1 MSRYLDQINSPRD
14 LRRLSM
20 RELEVLAKEIRE
32 RLIRTVS
39 VTGGHL
45 ASNLGVVELTL
56 ALHLAL
62 DTPRDKLIWDVSHQT
77 YVHKLLTGRRES
89 FGTLRQQG
97 GLSGFAS
104 RTESKYDPYGAG
116 HGSTAISAAVGM
128 AIARDRLGEDHHVV
142 AVIGDGAL
150 TGGLAYEGLNHAG
163 QLKPRLVVILNDN
176 EMSISP
182 NVGAIATYLSR
193 VRMDPHYQRAKEQF
207 EMLARQLP
215 MGDTMVEAVEW
226 FKAGLKRAFEPGRLF
241 VDLGWRYYGPI
252 DGHNLP
258 ILRDAIDHALN
269 INGPVL
275 LHVMTRKGKGYAPS
289 EKHPT
294 RFHGVSAFDVA
305 SGEPASGH
313 TTPTYG
319 DVFVSALIEEA
330 KRDSRVVAISAAMLS
345 GTRLEQFAREFP
357 KRCFDVGM
365 AEEHAITL
373 ASGMAAAGLRP
384 FVVIYSTFLQ
394 RAYDQLIH
402 DVCLQNLPV
411 KIGVDRA
418 GLVGDDGPTHHGVF
432 DLTYLRSIPNM
443 VIMAP
448 KDEAELARMF
458 RTMAKVEGPVAMR
471 YPRGA
476 GRGLQWDTE
485 AEPIEVGKAEVV
497 REGDDVT
504 IVAIGPSVYDAVEV
518 ADAAGKNGL
527 SVGVINARF
536 VKPLDEE
543 LIVEAARRSGAV
555 VTVEENVAAGGFGSA
570 VVELLE
576 SKGLTEVRV
585 RRLALPDRYVEHGDV
600 AGLREKY
607 GISTGAIL
615 EAVTQLAAHGARQQR
630 TGAALDAS

>member
-1 MSRYLDQINSPRD
+1 
-14 LRRLSM
+14 M
-20 RELEVLAKEIRE
+20 RELEILADEIRE
-32 RLIRTVS
+32 RLVQTVS

-56 ALHLAL
+56 ALHLVL
-62 DTPRDKLIWDVSHQT
+62 DTPRDKLVWDVSHQT

-104 RTESKYDPYGAG
+104 RAESEYDPYGAG

-128 AIARDRLGEDHHVV
+128 AIARDHLGQDHQVV

-150 TGGLAYEGLNHAG
+150 TGGLAYEGLNQAG

-182 NVGAIATYLSR
+182 NVGAIAAYLSR
-193 VRMDPHYQRAKEQF
+193 VRMDPHYQRAKEQL

-215 MGDTMVEAVEW
+215 LGDTMVEAVEW
-226 FKAGLKRAFEPGRLF
+226 FKAGIKRAFEPGRLF

-258 ILRDAIDHALN
+258 VLCDAIDHALK
-269 INGPVL
+269 IDGPVL
-275 LHVMTRKGKGYAPS
+275 LHVMTCKGKGYGPS

-305 SGEPASGH
+305 SGRLASEH
-313 TTPTYG
+313 ATPTYG

-345 GTRLEQFAREFP
+345 GTRLERFAKKFP

-432 DLTYLRSIPNM
+432 DLSYLRSMPNM

-448 KDEAELARMF
+448 KDESELARMF
-458 RTMAKVEGPVAMR
+458 RTMAEAEGPVAMR
-471 YPRGA
+471 YPRGR
-476 GRGLQWDTE
+476 GRGLQWDTD
-485 AEPIEVGKAEVV
+485 AEPIEVGKAETV
-497 REGDDVT
+497 RDGDDVT
-504 IVAIGPSVYDAVEV
+504 IVAVGPSVYDALEV
-518 ADAAGKNGL
+518 ADTAEKNGL
-527 SVGVINARF
+527 SLGVINARF

-543 LIVEAARRSGAV
+543 LIIESARRTGAL

-570 VVELLE
+570 VVELLQTR
-576 SKGLTEVRV
+576 GLTGVRV
-585 RRLALPDRYVEHGDV
+585 QRLALPDQYVEHGNV
-600 AGLREKY
+600 ANLRDKY
-607 GISTGAIL
+607 GIGMDAIR
-615 EAVTQLAAHGARQQR
+615 EAVVRLAGHGVRGAQGRQYASCDQW
-630 TGAALDAS
+630 LDT